1 MEEESKAPDP
11 EPDAVANP
19 AADEQADHAVRHAL
33 AEAVPVADLP
43 DVEEDAPKD
52 SEQMEGS
59 EESPLIAEDAMNGAR
74 GVFGPRVLARRLS
87 SALPRVVV
95 VGARVWRSRA
105 AAMRVA

>member
-33 AEAVPVADLP
+33 AEAVPVVDLP
-43 DVEEDAPKD
+43 DVEEDAPPGD

-74 GVFGPRVLARRLS
+74 DFSAGGELVLET
-87 SALPRVVV
+87 VKV
-95 VGARVWRSRA
+95 
-105 AAMRVA
+105 